1 MREDLRTYMSFLFQ
15 LEENKHA
22 TDCRLTKLA
31 LLFVTMVDPCNL
43 YPFLFLASRPM
54 LSTGETKLLTFQL
67 TMTLE

>member
-1 MREDLRTYMSFLFQ
+1 MREDLRTYISFLFQ

-31 LLFVTMVDPCNL
+31 IFFVTIVDPSNL
-43 YPFLFLASRPM
+43 YPSFFLAYRPM